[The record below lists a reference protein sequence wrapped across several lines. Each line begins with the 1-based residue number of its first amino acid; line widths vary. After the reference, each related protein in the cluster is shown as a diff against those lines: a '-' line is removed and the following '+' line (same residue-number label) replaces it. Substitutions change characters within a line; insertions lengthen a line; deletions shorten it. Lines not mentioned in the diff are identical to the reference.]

1 MSLNHALPRWADKT
15 FLKTW
20 KKKKKKKSNSD
31 DIHAK
36 SWALSSF
43 QKQFSLNPAST
54 GFFSLVF
61 KYHGKDVSAS
71 GEFSLSVS
79 LKNTYHMK

>member
-31 DIHAK
+31 D
-36 SWALSSF
+36 
-43 QKQFSLNPAST
+43 KQFSLNPAST